1 MKKILV
7 IIALSL
13 LLSGNAF
20 SFNFKQTLNDYKKQN
35 TGVESDIYMMNRCSA
50 VFNWQASNLIKI
62 NDIETSKAYL
72 GASEDMLKYSI
83 IIYSKTRNLD
93 FESSKKAMS
102 NRLLTLINF
111 YNEDAKKLFLQ
122 TGNYLSGHI
131 KDDLGNCAATLKM
144 IKNN

>member
-1 MKKILV
+1 ML
-7 IIALSL
+7 
-13 LLSGNAF
+13 F
-20 SFNFKQTLNDYKKQN
+20 
-35 TGVESDIYMMNRCSA
+35 
-50 VFNWQASNLIKI
+50 FNWQASNLIKI